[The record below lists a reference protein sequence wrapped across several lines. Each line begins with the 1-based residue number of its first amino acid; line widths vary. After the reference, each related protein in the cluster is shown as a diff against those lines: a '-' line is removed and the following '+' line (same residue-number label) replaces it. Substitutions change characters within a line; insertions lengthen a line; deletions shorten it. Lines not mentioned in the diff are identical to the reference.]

1 MWETMKQFKEFLL
14 RGNLIDLAIAVVI
27 GTAFAAVVKALVAD
41 IVTQLIAA
49 IGGKPN
55 FANLYFTVN
64 NSKFLYG
71 DLINVILTFI
81 VIAAVIFFL
90 VVKPTN
96 AMLSRLGRLPKEEPV
111 MTCPQCLSQV
121 PIGAHRCMY
130 CTSELEV
137 AEEA

>member
-27 GTAFAAVVKALVAD
+27 GTAFAAVV
-41 IVTQLIAA
+41 
-49 IGGKPN
+49 KPN

>member
-1 MWETMKQFKEFLL
+1 MKQFKEFLL

-41 IVTQLIAA
+41 LVTPLIAA

-64 NSKFLYG
+64 DSKLLYG
-71 DLINVILTFI
+71 DLINVILTF
-81 VIAAVIFFL
+81 
-90 VVKPTN
+90 
-96 AMLSRLGRLPKEEPV
+96 MV

-121 PIGAHRCMY
+121 PVGAHRCLY
-130 CTSELEV
+130 CTSELEPV
-137 AEEA
+137 EEV

>member
-1 MWETMKQFKEFLL
+1 MMKQFKEFLL

-41 IVTQLIAA
+41 LVTPLIAA

-55 FANLYFTVN
+55 FASLYFTVN
-64 NSKFLYG
+64 DSKFLYG

-96 AMLSRLGRLPKEEPV
+96 SLLARLGRLPKDEPV

-121 PIGAHRCMY
+121 PVGAHRCLY
-130 CTSELEV
+130 CTSELEPV
-137 AEEA
+137 EEV

>member
-1 MWETMKQFKEFLL
+1 MKQFKEFLL

-41 IVTQLIAA
+41 LVTPLIAA

-55 FANLYFTVN
+55 FASLYFTVN
-64 NSKFLYG
+64 DSKFLYG

-96 AMLSRLGRLPKEEPV
+96 SLLARLGRLPKDEPV

-121 PIGAHRCMY
+121 PVGAHRCLY
-130 CTSELEV
+130 CTSELEPV
-137 AEEA
+137 EEV

>member
-1 MWETMKQFKEFLL
+1 MPFRAFGLAGPLARAVGLIENVGDDETVQGVSAPGEPH
-14 RGNLIDLAIAVVI
+14 RPGNCSCHR
-27 GTAFAAVVKALVAD
+27 TAFAAVVKALVAD
-41 IVTQLIAA
+41 IVTPLIAA

-111 MTCPQCLSQV
+111 MTCPQ
-121 PIGAHRCMY
+121 A
-130 CTSELEV
+130 
-137 AEEA
+137 